1 MATTKRNHRHS
12 AGQPTINVRA
22 ERVAQSLADEQA
34 TLRRRR
40 TLMIGVPGL
49 ILALV
54 LSGVLYSRASQPTNS
69 SSPLAAA
76 PTALP
81 AVQATAVPAPQTV
94 ATAAP
99 GMVIAQPGVP
109 IDTGSACAVI
119 AGLPVYANAT
129 CVEHE
134 SDQDDGVTKNE
145 DTYVTTATADDV
157 RRFYEGA
164 FAQSGWTVEEFK
176 HDAQDNDWSYSI
188 TQAQRRLKIEIEPAQ
203 EANGS
208 VTRITIAEK

>member
-12 AGQPTINVRA
+12 AGQPTVSVRA
-22 ERVAQSLADEQA
+22 ERTAQSLTDERA
-34 TLRRRR
+34 TLQRRRM
-40 TLMIGVPGL
+40 LMIGVPGL

-69 SSPLAAA
+69 SSSLAAA

-81 AVQATAVPAPQTV
+81 AVQATAVPA
-94 ATAAP
+94 
-99 GMVIAQPGVP
+99 MVVAQPGAP
-109 IDTGSACAVI
+109 INAGTACPAI

-176 HDAQDNDWSYSI
+176 HDAEDNDWSYSI

-203 EANGS
+203 EANGN